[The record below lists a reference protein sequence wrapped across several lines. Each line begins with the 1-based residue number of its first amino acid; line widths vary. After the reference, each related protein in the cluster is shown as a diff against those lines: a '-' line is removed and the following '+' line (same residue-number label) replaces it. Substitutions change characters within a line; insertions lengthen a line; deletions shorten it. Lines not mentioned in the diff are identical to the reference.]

1 MVLDMVHIYNSAGS
15 TTLSAF
21 LYLFDSTVQV
31 ELPPIKMVGIKREI
45 IIFSTV
51 AGVGEDIAATFGEAK
66 KDVSRTQTNVVPV
79 STNNI
84 TLFNPPSEYKGQRG

>member
-1 MVLDMVHIYNSAGS
+1 MDMVYIYNSAGW

-21 LYLFDSTVQV
+21 LHLFDSTVQV

-45 IIFSTV
+45 VVFSTV

-66 KDVSRTQTNVVPV
+66 KDMSRTQTHVVPV

-84 TLFNPPSEYKGQRG
+84 THFKSSL